1 MIEPVSS
8 PRQPAE
14 NASAQPLKKNDI
26 AGAAR
31 QFESLLL
38 TQILRTVRE
47 AGSSGGW
54 LGSGEDAASSTS
66 MEMAEEQFAAALS
79 AQGGFGLARMVT
91 DNLHPNAGP
100 GPAAAPVK
108 PRT

>member
-1 MIEPVSS
+1 
-8 PRQPAE
+8 
-14 NASAQPLKKNDI
+14 
-26 AGAAR
+26 
-31 QFESLLL
+31 
-38 TQILRTVRE
+38 
-47 AGSSGGW
+47 
-54 LGSGEDAASSTS
+54 

>member
-1 MIEPVSS
+1 MIQPVSS
-8 PRQPAE
+8 TIQPTE
-14 NASAQPLKKNDI
+14 NTGTQPLKKNDI

-54 LGSGEDAASSTS
+54 LGSGEDASASTA

-79 AQGGFGLARMVT
+79 AQGGFGLARMIT
-91 DNLHPNAGP
+91 DNLRSDAK
-100 GPAAAPVK
+100 PAPAK
-108 PRT
+108 SGS